1 MPSRTVRRARLLAVH
16 GYRIERHG
24 GPEVLQWR
32 ELPDPVAGPGEALV
46 RVRACGLNHL
56 DLWVRN
62 GVPGHRF
69 PLPLVPGAE
78 IAGTVEAVGAGV
90 DDLEPGAPVV
100 AGAGV
105 SCGHCLR
112 CLAGEDWLCDG
123 YGLLGEDR
131 DGGAAEL
138 VAVPRRN
145 LFPIP
150 RGMSYL
156 EAAAVPLVFLTAWHM
171 LAARAA
177 LRPHE
182 DVLLHAAGSGVTTAG
197 IQIAK
202 LLGARRIL
210 VTSGTPAKLPRA
222 LALGATR
229 AFDTGEVDFPR
240 AVREATG
247 GRGVDVVFDHVGGET
262 LERSFKCLARGGR
275 IVLCGATAAP
285 TAEIPLRAV
294 FFKSLSILGS
304 TMGSLAELGRLLPW
318 FETGE
323 LVPVVAGSFPI
334 ERLAEAHARLESR
347 EVFGKLVLEVGDG
360 ARQVPRPKEG

>member
-1 MPSRTVRRARLLAVH
+1 VH

-24 GPEVLQWR
+24 GPEALAWR
-32 ELPDPVAGPGEALV
+32 ELPDPVAGAGEVVV
-46 RVRACGLNHL
+46 RVRACALNHL

-62 GVPGHRF
+62 GVPGHTF

-78 IAGTVEAVGAGV
+78 VAGTVAALGAGV

-100 AGAGV
+100 VGAGV
-105 SCGHCLR
+105 SCGHCRR
-112 CLAGEDWLCDG
+112 CLAGQDWLCPR
-123 YGLLGEDR
+123 YGLLGEHR

-150 RGMSYL
+150 RGLSFV

-171 LAARAA
+171 LAARAE
-177 LRPHE
+177 LVPHE

-210 VTSGTPAKLPRA
+210 VTSTSAAKLERA
-222 LALGATR
+222 RALGATDG
-229 AFDTGEVDFPR
+229 FDVGTVDFAR
-240 AVREATG
+240 AARAATD
-247 GRGVDVVFDHVGGET
+247 GRGVDVVFDHLGGAT
-262 LERSFKCLARGGR
+262 LERSFKCLAWGGR
-275 IVLCGATAAP
+275 IVTCGATASP
-285 TAEIPLRAV
+285 VAEIPLRAV

-304 TMGSLAELGRLLPW
+304 TMGSLAELGALLPW
-318 FETGE
+318 FESRE
-323 LVPVVAGSFPI
+323 LEPVIAETYPI

-347 EVFGKLVLEVGDG
+347 AVFGKIVLTVGDG
-360 ARQVPRPKEG
+360 AGEVPRPKEA